1 MKKIGL
7 MGGSFD
13 PIHYGHLILAEQ
25 ARDFLGLSQIIFIP
39 AKTSP
44 FKQNIKSAPGEDRY
58 KMVLAAIAGNTGF
71 SSSRIELEGSEIS
84 YTYYTLYAC
93 KKELGADTEIYFI
106 CGTDSFIY

>member
-39 AKTSP
+39 AKLT
-44 FKQNIKSAPGEDRY
+44 
-58 KMVLAAIAGNTGF
+58 V
-71 SSSRIELEGSEIS
+71 
-84 YTYYTLYAC
+84 
-93 KKELGADTEIYFI
+93 
-106 CGTDSFIY
+106 